1 MVQILHGAFLWQK
14 LHRAD
19 AIQLASSRGNIQHV
33 EEGYLP
39 SVLGHLTSLKS
50 LSLHGCL
57 KVDPSRAGILKL
69 LPPMS
74 LENLA
79 LSSRLDVVF
88 DILQVAKDSCDGSRS
103 VNHNLKHF
111 E

>member
-1 MVQILHGAFLWQK
+1 MQILHGAFLWQNSIK
-14 LHRAD
+14 LT
-19 AIQLASSRGNIQHV
+19 QFSWPCSRGNIQHV

-103 VNHNLKHF
+103 VSHNLKHF